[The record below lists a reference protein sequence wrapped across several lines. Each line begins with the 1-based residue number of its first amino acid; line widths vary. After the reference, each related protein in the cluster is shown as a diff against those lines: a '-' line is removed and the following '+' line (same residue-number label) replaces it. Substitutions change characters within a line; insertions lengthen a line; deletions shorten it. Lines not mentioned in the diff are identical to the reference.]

1 MDLRLAITHVHKPNH
16 HVTTDSLH
24 FSHPNKQIFD
34 NTYAWFASKQLSYS
48 VQLRYPTGPAFE
60 QERMLK

>member
-1 MDLRLAITHVHKPNH
+1 MDLRLAITHVHKPSSN
-16 HVTTDSLH
+16 DSLH